1 MLTKI
6 LVEIPND
13 YIDQARDT
21 SDEVNSYLQKEYGV
35 DPNDWT
41 ITPKDVLERAL
52 GDSSGRYYEED
63 GELYW
68 YRYILHLREE
78 ELDKLHLHK
87 SNQSHRYYLK
97 NQL

>member
-52 GDSSGRYYEED
+52 GDPSDRYYEED
-63 GELYW
+63 GEPRRFDYDDLFNDP
-68 YRYILHLREE
+68 
-78 ELDKLHLHK
+78 DKVFKHFVYEYEQNNK
-87 SNQSHRYYLK
+87 IDQK
-97 NQL
+97 VA